1 MLKSNFAKATQ
12 FSSLSQIPNPKA
24 LFQILRLDSF
34 EKAMGV
40 LVQTCI
46 FGRLETPRLEE
57 KEIIAPFPL
66 TTRRN
71 DEKLQLWTSQIQCQM
86 DVQDIMGGII
96 SKRGVKRQQLWCG
109 LPPSQ

>member
-1 MLKSNFAKATQ
+1 ME

-24 LFQILRLDSF
+24 LFQIF
-34 EKAMGV
+34 QIFATGFAVGV
-40 LVQTCI
+40 LVQICI

-66 TTRRN
+66 TARRN

-86 DVQDIMGGII
+86 DVQDITGGI
-96 SKRGVKRQQLWCG
+96 KRQQLWCG
-109 LPPSQ
+109 LSPSQ